1 MLFNNKKREE
11 RILKLERT
19 FAALQREFEN
29 EILLLRKEIT
39 NLKEE
44 NLELKSYSSINW
56 VSELKEYKYQSDQ
69 INTLNYEIVNIWL
82 KLFESIDFQLPANII
97 EKYPFYVEEW
107 ENEELNGLDIG
118 GRILDECGLVEDT
131 NYELPLL
138 NLGDFKYLY
147 DFYEAMI
154 NRVFKMINKDFHVT
168 NYSES
173 IDEESNI
180 ITTKFSFQNQNYSVE
195 SEFGKYLDN
204 NFISKL
210 CQIAFMHVD
219 KKTNG
224 RQFYWMETK
233 NCFFISFLNIFQYYV
248 LKNLNFNPIL
258 SDVRWSQAYLK
269 KLSQRHASMMKKPNI
284 TDTL

>member
-19 FAALQREFEN
+19 FAALQIEFEN

-56 VSELKEYKYQSDQ
+56 VSELKEYKYQSDH

-168 NYSES
+168 DYSES

-180 ITTKFSFQNQNYSVE
+180 ITTKFSFRNQHYSIE
-195 SEFGKYLDN
+195 SEFGKYLDDS
-204 NFISKL
+204 FISEL
-210 CQIAFMHVD
+210 CKIAFMHVD

-224 RQFYWMETK
+224 KAFYWLATQ
-233 NCFFISFLNIFQYYV
+233 NYVFVSFINTFQAKV
-248 LKNLNFNPIL
+248 LKELRIHPRQMEF
-258 SDVRWSQAYLK
+258 K
-269 KLSQRHASMMKKPNI
+269 AS
-284 TDTL
+284 